1 MAFTVLVLLICLPL
15 LAALILACVKNN
27 AARKAIVI
35 FFVCALT
42 VLAVI
47 LAVFHFNVLEKF
59 YLVSA
64 PWVNVGL
71 LAAEAAVALYIII
84 VSIKNKKPLI
94 VFLTVV
100 QTAALLWF
108 EFSGN
113 HSSEEMSH
121 HFFVDKLN
129 IIMAVIIAVVGGLIA
144 IYALSYMDKY
154 HQRHEEVPDRRRTFF
169 AVIFLFFSAMYGI
182 IFSNDLTWIF
192 LFWEITTI
200 SSYILI
206 GYSKTPEARKNAF
219 TALLFNII
227 GSVFF
232 AGGIIYIG
240 FLFHVTELHNILQL
254 NKDTPAVAIA
264 AFFIAIA
271 GLSKSAQMPFSKW
284 LLGAMVAPT
293 PSSALLHS
301 STMVKAG
308 VYLILRI
315 SPLLA
320 GNTSGFFIVLVGGVT
335 FLWASF
341 IAITQSDGKKVLAY
355 STIANLGLIVACAGI
370 GTYESLWAALFLIIF
385 HAVSKSLMFL
395 SVGSVEN
402 LMGSRDIEDM
412 HGLIVKLPTMAIFM
426 TVGIAGMFLAPFG
439 MLISKWAA
447 MKAFVDSKNMIMLFM
462 LVFGSAATLFYWTK
476 WLGKI
481 VALRHKSERLNVSI
495 PFEEKFSLF
504 SHSTLTVLV
513 CLTFPLISQF
523 VVEPF
528 LVQMFGV
535 SQVIIGAGNQ
545 QIMFFLLGMILLL
558 PVGLSFLTRNAKLTT
573 VYMSGINEGDDRHF
587 KGAGGESRRMYLS
600 NWYMERYFGEGKLFK
615 IGSVLASA
623 LLISGII
630 YQLGRIL

>member
-1 MAFTVLVLLICLPL
+1 MAFLVLVLLICLPL
-15 LAALILACVKNN
+15 LAAAILAIVKDN
-27 AARKAIVI
+27 AVRKAIVI
-35 FFVCALT
+35 LFVSALIA
-42 VLAVI
+42 LALI
-47 LAVFHFNVLEKF
+47 LAIFHFNVIEKF
-59 YLVSA
+59 YIVNA
-64 PWVNVGL
+64 EWVNVVL
-71 LAAEAAVALYIII
+71 LAAEVLVALYIVY
-84 VSIKNKKPLI
+84 VSIKSKKPLI
-94 VFLTVV
+94 VLLTVL

-108 EFSGN
+108 EFSGT
-113 HSSEEMSH
+113 HTSAAMDH
-121 HFFVDKLN
+121 HLFVDKLN
-129 IIMAVIIAVVGGLIA
+129 IIMAVIVAIVGGMIA

-154 HQRHEEVPDRRRTFF
+154 HEHHKDVPDRRRLFF

-200 SSYILI
+200 SSFLLI
-206 GYSKTPEARKNAF
+206 GYSQTEEAKRNSF
-219 TALLFNII
+219 TALLYNII

-232 AGGIIYIG
+232 AGGIIYFG
-240 FLFHVTELHNILQL
+240 LAFNATQLHEILTL
-254 NKDTPAVAIA
+254 SKDNPAVAIA

-271 GLSKSAQMPFSKW
+271 GLAKSAQMPFSKW

-293 PSSALLHS
+293 PTSALLHS

-308 VYLILRI
+308 VYLILRV
-315 SPLLA
+315 SPLVM
-320 GNTSGFFIVLVGGVT
+320 GNVSGLFIVLVGGVT

-341 IAITQSDGKKVLAY
+341 IAITQNDGKKVLAY

-370 GTYESLWAALFLIIF
+370 GTYEAIWAALFLIIF

-481 VALRHKSERLNVSI
+481 VALRHKSERLHVTV
-495 PFEEKFSLF
+495 PFAEKFSL
-504 SHSTLTVLV
+504 SVHSALTVLV
-513 CLTFPLISQF
+513 CLTFPLISQYI
-523 VVEPF
+523 VEPF
-528 LVQMFGV
+528 LVQMFGAT
-535 SQVIIGAGNQ
+535 QTIIGAGNQ
-545 QIMFFLLGMILLL
+545 QIMLMLLGMILLL

-573 VYMSGINEGDDRHF
+573 VYMGGINEGDDRHF
-587 KGAGGESRRMYLS
+587 KGAGGESKRMYLS
-600 NWYMERYFGEGKLFK
+600 NWYMERYFGEGKLFR
-615 IGSVLASA
+615 IGTILAAA
-623 LLISGII
+623 LLVSGII